1 MAPSNPIGS
10 LFGRNPFTSL
20 QQHMRLVVQCSDEVP
35 NLFTALAKQDENAIK
50 EVKDK
55 IFALEHEADEVL
67 RELKRHLPR
76 SLFLPVNRRDLLEV
90 LDTQD
95 AIANVAQDIASLL
108 YERPMT
114 IPASMTDSLAAYVT
128 ACVKTSHEAAGVI
141 EQLDEL
147 LETGF
152 SGREASQVET
162 MISELNLSESFTDEL
177 GIKLKRLLFEHEDE
191 MKAVSVMF
199 WYQLIDWIGDLA
211 DYGEKTGNLLR
222 LLIAN

>member
-1 MAPSNPIGS
+1 MAPGNPIGS
-10 LFGRNPFTSL
+10 IFGRNPFTSL
-20 QQHMRLVVQCSDEVP
+20 QQHMRIVIKCADEVP
-35 NLFTALAKQDENAIK
+35 HLFSALAANDQKGIK
-50 EVKDK
+50 EVKER
-55 IFALEHEADEVL
+55 IFALENEADEVL
-67 RELKRHLPR
+67 REIRRHLPR

-95 AIANVAQDIASLL
+95 VIANVAQDIAGLL
-108 YERPMT
+108 IERPMP
-114 IPASMTDSLAAYVT
+114 IPEAMAEPLKTYVL
-128 ACVKTSHEAAGVI
+128 ACVKTSHEASAVI

-162 MISELNLSESFTDEL
+162 MISELNASETLTDDL
-177 GIKLKRLLFEHEDE
+177 GIELKRLLFKHEDE
-191 MKAVSVMF
+191 IKPVSVMF

-222 LLIAN
+222 LLIAK